1 MADVTVEFGAQDV
14 GLEKTLKAVQNEL
27 SSLQGKV
34 KSGELSMSEL
44 EGAMKR
50 IGQVESLEKRL
61 KAMGDESG
69 TTSPKVQQLGR
80 DIAGAGDKS
89 QQMGEQSG
97 IGFGKL
103 ASAVG
108 VGQLAA
114 KAFTAA
120 LDAAF
125 RAVEGT
131 IESFKDALDLG
142 GKLTDLSAQ
151 TGESAGNL
159 LILQKAFDNT
169 GIGADA
175 VGGALA
181 KLNKSIFGADEESQK
196 AVAAFGRMGISLDEL
211 KGKAPTDQL
220 ALVAS
225 GLQSIPDPAI
235 RSATAMEIFGKSGYQ
250 LLPFLTNFSGEIA
263 QARDEVGSMADI
275 MNRRSDVFDAVS
287 DRFLTI
293 SQKVRD
299 FAAGIL
305 DKALPAVDAITLA
318 ISRIDAAAI
327 GQRLAD
333 AFLGGQQAM
342 KGFQAAADAI
352 SVGNISQAFQV
363 FWESLKLQAMQTAD
377 SIYKNLAAGFKTA
390 ADFFVATLGP
400 GSGAFALLESGFQI
414 LSGKVQEGIFSGLA
428 NALEGMGP
436 LFAKGAETAKY
447 QMETASRSVEMLTTG
462 LGAQVEVVRDQMAK
476 AGAALPQ
483 SFQDNYSKIPPLFDG
498 ITAQQEKVSALEGEV
513 AKAVAATT
521 EERKRQTAQTEA
533 ELAARQAIRDAQASA
548 DAAEKASK
556 TQLIDLEIKINQ
568 AKAAG
573 NKELE
578 DSLTQELKR
587 LKSQEEIK
595 KLTEEYQK
603 TLGVNADEAARLA
616 TEFVNA
622 SNAAASISVDPTSVA
637 KLSKEAQDAANAAGS
652 FVTWMDYINGK
663 DEPEGVKKLAGN
675 ARAAREEITAFGQ
688 YIGVDLDRVSYPDV
702 AKKLGIDV
710 MGKTGQEQLEA
721 ILSYIDDKRKDLLT
735 NPIDEETAKTSVD
748 GIKKKTDTLGDNKIN
763 PISDDGIT
771 SSFEK
776 AKKEIEKL
784 SDSKLSLTVNVDTT
798 AAVDAINGIGGTVTL
813 GTAADSKGADY
824 DISKINGTVT
834 LGTGA
839 DTQGAEKD
847 IATIAGATV
856 VSTSADTTGAM
867 ADIEKM
873 AANVVVNLDATTS
886 IEAIRASLAE
896 SLELDISA
904 KSGTSGILQTLSD
917 IVSDI
922 RDFVSKLNDKLP
934 VAALTA

>member
-69 TTSPKVQQLGR
+69 ASSPKIEKLGR

-151 TGESAGNL
+151 TGETAGNL

-175 VGGALA
+175 VGPALA

-196 AVAAFGRMGISLDEL
+196 AVAAFGRMGIALDEL

-250 LLPFLTNFSGEIA
+250 LLPFLTNFSGEMG
-263 QARDEVGSMADI
+263 QAREEVGSLADI
-275 MNRRSDVFDAVS
+275 MNRRSAVFDAVS

-293 SQKVRD
+293 SQKIRD

-333 AFLGGQQAM
+333 AFLGGQNAM

-352 SVGNISQAFQV
+352 SVGNMSLAFQV

-377 SIYKNLAAGFKTA
+377 SIYKNLAAGFQTA
-390 ADFFVATLGP
+390 GDFIQTIFSPGGATMAYIE
-400 GSGAFALLESGFQI
+400 GAFNLLGMKAASAIAESFASALPDNALFGSLKKSMQEFAATTKEESNLLWGAMYNDIGSLKTQLES
-414 LSGKVQEGIFSGLA
+414 
-428 NALEGMGP
+428 
-436 LFAKGAETAKY
+436 
-447 QMETASRSVEMLTTG
+447 
-462 LGAQVEVVRDQMAK
+462 

-498 ITAQQEKVSALEGEV
+498 ITAQQDKVAALEGEV
-513 AKAVAATT
+513 AKSVAATT
-521 EERKRQTAQTEA
+521 GEREKQAAQTEA
-533 ELAARQAIRDAQASA
+533 ELAARQAIKEKQAAA

-556 TQLIDLEIKINQ
+556 TELIGLEIKINE

-573 NKELE
+573 NTELADSLSKELE
-578 DSLTQELKR
+578 R
-587 LKSQEEIK
+587 LKSQQEIK

-603 TLGVNADEAARLA
+603 SLGLNADEAARLA
-616 TEFVNA
+616 TNFVDA
-622 SNAAASISVDPTSVA
+622 KNAAGSIAVDPTSVTKA
-637 KLSKEAQDAANAAGS
+637 KKEAQEAADAARS
-652 FVTWMDYINGK
+652 FVTYMDYLKGK
-663 DEPEGVKKLAGN
+663 DEAPKGVTALAGN
-675 ARAAREEITAFGQ
+675 ARAAREEITAFGK

-721 ILSYIDDKRKDLLT
+721 ILAYIEEKRQDLLT
-735 NPIDEETAKTSVD
+735 NPIDHEKAKTSVD
-748 GIKKKTDTLGDNKIN
+748 GVKDKVQTLSDSKVN

-771 SSFEK
+771 ASFNA
-776 AKKEIEKL
+776 AKDAITKL
-784 SDSKLSLTVNVDTT
+784 SQSPINVSLNVDTT
-798 AAVDAINGIGGTVTL
+798 GAQTAISNIGATVVVS
-813 GTAADSKGADY
+813 TA
-824 DISKINGTVT
+824 
-834 LGTGA
+834 A
-839 DTQGAEKD
+839 DTQGALKD
-847 IATIAGATV
+847 IGNMAGSV
-856 VSTSADTTGAM
+856 D
-867 ADIEKM
+867 
-873 AANVVVNLDATTS
+873 VNLDATKS
-886 IEAIRASLAE
+886 IESIRASLAE
-896 SLELDISA
+896 SIELDISA
-904 KSGTSGILQTLSD
+904 KSGTSTILDGLKTL
-917 IVSDI
+917 VSDI
-922 RDFVSKLNDKLP
+922 KDLVAKIEPKLP